1 MSLIEILILLSK
13 VKDKIEE
20 VAQDKEI
27 TLSELL
33 DVIKTAVDD
42 SGLGDI
48 KVIDKEHMKEIL
60 KKLK

>member
-1 MSLIEILILLSK
+1 MLRQCQILLSK

-48 KVIDKEHMKEIL
+48 KVIDKIVSVTDFN
-60 KKLK
+60 